1 MRRPAREG
9 ERWPT
14 LPERR
19 LTAIERARLAAE
31 VIAAWVHARRAMR
44 TLPIEASVKRLRAPA
59 AGPARSAPA
68 ARAGEAHRLARAVLL
83 TLRPLPGDTRCLAR
97 SLALTRVLARR
108 AIPSTLVIGAR
119 TDPGFLAHAWVEHA
133 GQALLDPGEGQ
144 FQRLVEL

>member
-1 MRRPAREG
+1 MRRLAREG

-14 LPERR
+14 LPQRR
-19 LTAIERARLAAE
+19 LTAIERARLAGE
-31 VIAAWVHARRAMR
+31 ILSAWARARRAMR

-59 AGPARSAPA
+59 ARAPRSTSAS
-68 ARAGEAHRLARAVLL
+68 AGAEAHRLARAVLI

-108 AIPSTLVIGAR
+108 AIPSTLVIGAC
-119 TDPGFLAHAWVEHA
+119 TDPDFLAHAWIEHA
-133 GQALLDPGEGQ
+133 GQALLDPGEGR